1 MPVIPDY
8 IPAHEQ
14 SLKLSR
20 QNAIMLVHALDEPAK
35 KHPRLQQAADRYDL
49 KHTKT

>member
-35 KHPRLQQAADRYDL
+35 NTLACSRLL
-49 KHTKT
+49 IGMI